1 MKIITIFLYTGT
13 GDANDSERITKM
25 MKKIIGLVVVAL
37 FVVAIAACTSESEM
51 DEQTSGAD
59 QLGGALDSGNASEA
73 DHGSLADEHADDD
86 HADVSVEAHEVEHT
100 EAADHPHGE
109 AVVDPGAPVI
119 HVYASEFGYAA
130 ETLVVRAGEPF
141 TIMLHNTGAIEHDI
155 VIEGFEDD
163 GGIHLI
169 PGEDGKATFTIS
181 EHGEYKVYCTVPGHR
196 GAGME
201 DVLVVED

>member
-1 MKIITIFLYTGT
+1 M
-13 GDANDSERITKM
+13 N
-25 MKKIIGLVVVAL
+25 KKVIGPVVIAL
-37 FVVAIAACTSESEM
+37 FVVAFAGCASASEL
-51 DEQTSGAD
+51 DETPEGSD
-59 QLGGALDSGNASEA
+59 QAGNALDSGNASEA
-73 DHGSLADEHADDD
+73 DHGSLADEHGDDD
-86 HADVSVEAHEVEHT
+86 HADVSVEAHEDERT

-109 AVVDPGAPVI
+109 AVVDPDAPVI

-130 ETLVVRAGEPF
+130 ETLKVQAGESF
-141 TIMLHNTGAIEHDI
+141 TIMLHNTGNIEHDI

-181 EHGEYKVYCTVPGHR
+181 EQGEYKVYCTVPGHR

-201 DVLVVED
+201 DVLVVEV